1 MSKRPELRPIY
12 RLLARVQSRERL
24 ADALTLVVRIGLP
37 SGLVLAAIAVV
48 ASRLLLTPL
57 ELIWLALA
65 PTPLA
70 LLWALLRPRSLR
82 AAARRVDAHYRLDDR
97 LGNAI
102 EFAERPDA
110 IAKDDP
116 RTQAMAELVIAD
128 GARVVEGLRAKPVVP
143 LRAPAPRLLD
153 FLALMLVGAAML
165 LPQREPE
172 VEPGEAAADGEGGEL
187 GGEPVKRGVD
197 MTRAE
202 PLRDELVKLK
212 NSPEEQIARI
222 ANEMLDVLADL
233 ESGELD
239 RAAAL
244 QQLEMLDL
252 ELRDIEQAIAEEFEE
267 DPWMMSE
274 AMRELGEDLRDEES
288 MREVSEALAETDAE
302 QVEKEME
309 EAFENASQSEEAQK
323 ALDEA
328 LEQFERSLAQT
339 ASEQTGTEK
348 AVEQAE
354 RELQRQK
361 DNPAEDPEE
370 QERELQR
377 KQERLEELKRQA
389 EAEKQAREKMNELQK
404 LARESKSS
412 SGAQNQSGE
421 QKRKDAQQKLSEGT
435 GKATKSS
442 RKMKQANDVR
452 DAMDQAKSFVQRS
465 GQNSD
470 AENRR
475 KQQQERFAKAA
486 KGQKGKNGKPATMLV
501 EGQVGEGPEG
511 MGMEGEGE
519 GEGQGE
525 GEGEGNQPGQ
535 GNQPSNGQGP
545 GIGEG
550 SVDGQ
555 GEETAKDVDK
565 TNERVNA
572 EQGKGRT
579 RAEVIETASQ
589 EGFANESYKRVFQ
602 DYESFA
608 QSAMDSDELPAG
620 QRRRVKR
627 YFQMIQPQ

>member
-12 RLLARVQSRERL
+12 RLLARVQSRERFS
-24 ADALTLVVRIGLP
+24 DAITLVLKIGLP
-37 SGLVLAAIAVV
+37 AGLVLAAIAVV
-48 ASRLLLTPL
+48 SARMFMTPL
-57 ELIWLALA
+57 ELIWAAAVPA
-65 PTPLA
+65 PIV
-70 LLWALLRPRSLR
+70 LLWALVRPRSIR

-102 EFAERPDA
+102 EFAEQPDK
-110 IAKDDP
+110 IPGEDP
-116 RTQAMAELVIAD
+116 RTLAMAEMAIAD
-128 GARVVEGLRAKPVVP
+128 GAKAVHGLAAKPVVP
-143 LRAPAPRLLD
+143 LRPPAPRMLD

-172 VEPGEAAADGEGGEL
+172 VEEQRGGGTGPGGEL
-187 GGEPVKRGVD
+187 DGEPAKHGVD

-202 PLRDELVKLK
+202 PLRDELTKLK

-244 QQLEMLDL
+244 QQLELLDL
-252 ELRDIEQAIAEEFEE
+252 ELRDIEQQIAEEFEE

-274 AMRELGEDLRDEES
+274 AMRELGEDLREEEA

-309 EAFENASQSEEAQK
+309 AAMDAASESEEAQEQ
-323 ALDEA
+323 LDEA
-328 LEQFERSLAQT
+328 LSEFEKSMAQT
-339 ASEQTGTEK
+339 AQENTGTDK

-354 RELQRQK
+354 RELERQK
-361 DNPAEDPEE
+361 KNPAEDPEE

-377 KQERLEELKRQA
+377 KQERLDELKRQS
-389 EAEKQAREKMNELQK
+389 EAEKKAREKMEELQK

-412 SGAQNQSGE
+412 SGSQNQAGE
-421 QKRKDAQQKLSEGT
+421 QKRKDAQQKLSKGT
-435 GKATKSS
+435 GQATKSS
-442 RKMKQANDVR
+442 RKMQQANDVR

-475 KQQQERFAKAA
+475 QQQQERFAKAA

-501 EGQVGEGPEG
+501 EGDVGEGQEG
-511 MGMEGEGE
+511 QGEGESE

-525 GEGEGNQPGQ
+525 GEGQNPGTGNQPG
-535 GNQPSNGQGP
+535 NGV
-545 GIGEG
+545 GEG
-550 SVDGQ
+550 SVDSQ
-555 GEETAKDVDK
+555 GEETSMKVDK
-565 TNERVNA
+565 TNERVDA
-572 EQGKGRT
+572 DEGKGRT

-589 EGFANESYKRVFQ
+589 EGFATESYKRVYQ

-627 YFQMIQPQ
+627 YFQMIQPQQ